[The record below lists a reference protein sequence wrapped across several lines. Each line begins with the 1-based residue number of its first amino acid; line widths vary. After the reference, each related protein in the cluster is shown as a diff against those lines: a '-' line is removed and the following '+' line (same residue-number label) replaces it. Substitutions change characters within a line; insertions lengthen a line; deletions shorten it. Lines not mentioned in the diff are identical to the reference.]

1 MLKICNFIFKERE
14 RNGHVLIL
22 FSYKEAHKTTR
33 HTEKVKVYSVANK
46 EKGGSQS
53 LRGRREPGHSTEI
66 DTDGERQRSGE
77 KPTGCEAGLFWDWK
91 GNPPGFD
98 RGFHTSLKVESP
110 CLLKAPSFCH
120 FSKRVFLFFF

>member
-1 MLKICNFIFKERE
+1 MLKICNFIFKERG

-77 KPTGCEAGLFWDWK
+77 KLAGGPRQGAKQGSSGIGRAILQALTK
-91 GNPPGFD
+91 VSTPP
-98 RGFHTSLKVESP
+98 
-110 CLLKAPSFCH
+110 
-120 FSKRVFLFFF
+120 